1 MYSYRGYDAAM
12 IFCRKMYEGIGR
24 DIENELFM
32 PLTTP
37 YRFSY
42 IDGVYVN
49 TEWYYS
55 TAWMKGRRSAV
66 KSGGK
71 GSPAGK
77 KTGDAQR

>member
-49 TEWYYS
+49 KEWTLEQY
-55 TAWMKGRRSAV
+55 TDHFRIEIR
-66 KSGGK
+66 
-71 GSPAGK
+71 
-77 KTGDAQR
+77 